1 MLKFIGST
9 CFILKN
15 LFTLTL
21 TLLIYL
27 SYSGE
32 RWQYAAVP
40 VEWSASGNDY
50 TAMGVV
56 GYVMSGGT
64 VYDHRSSPMG
74 DIASY
79 NEWDSLDPS
88 FGHSDNNNQYH
99 YHAVSIVTFIPKE

>member
-1 MLKFIGST
+1 MNDTSLKKSNQKPKVN
-9 CFILKN
+9 ILHSQKS
-15 LFTLTL
+15 
-21 TLLIYL
+21 ICL

-99 YHAVSIVTFIPKE
+99 YHAVSVATFITK